1 MEGWDHVRTIP
12 MPKVKGKPDLTV
24 PLLEEW
30 VRPINDDF
38 IEEYGSPF
46 TGKRHRAL
54 NDNKTA
60 GATID
65 LESYRDFD
73 KPNMF
78 GFKIWW
84 TSSETEKFTVGAD
97 KSKWGWKRCAGHIKC
112 KKKEKLE
119 ACPTCKR
126 VKPKNHG
133 KVKTRPIPGSRKFH
147 TINGWVHPEQV
158 ETIMVPLF
166 MNHGVRTCWA
176 HNATVELIGL
186 MSVMFPKIN
195 HPLHY
200 YLQNPKDRA
209 RILFKGSG
217 ILTASIDL
225 AEIYNRH
232 HEQPYMWHQWNTKTK
247 KIEEQYDYW
256 LELRDST
263 ALMPV
268 PLATIGKALGYPKGK
283 TPTKFTDKDD
293 PDFGDVMKI
302 VDSDVEYCIR
312 DNEIL
317 WRGLQDYW
325 RVFKEMGYQGR
336 DLPLTVTGLGFQMI
350 AYDNVHS
357 GDPNRQHMFV
367 KKERSWR
374 FISKTNQPEL
384 DDICR
389 KAFVGGRTQVFR
401 NTPYIG
407 PALGSDA
414 NSMYPS
420 QLISNNPMPD
430 YREMC
435 LIEKVDGSLHNCII
449 NGTDT
454 DDDVVHI
461 EGVVNVHWVRPDSDK
476 VGLLSHRSEDGSLSW
491 THTEGTRWITL
502 PEYRVAHAAGY
513 RLTIVK
519 DEEVGGCMVVM
530 PRLKANL
537 FPMVEKIYAER
548 KRRKA
553 AGDGTEFYL
562 KIWLNGAS
570 FGAWATRVQDTM
582 LTTEEDAVW
591 ADDDYVFKPVSKVK
605 GETIGYLQEEEK
617 HRTDRTANIMAAY
630 ITAYARIDLYRAALE
645 IGADRLL
652 YCDTDSWKYI
662 GEDEECYRE
671 GSELGEWKIEQ
682 RYDYWHS
689 VAPKQYRYRATW
701 DEDKGSIPE
710 GDGWNARIKGVS
722 LKMAANQVAK
732 ELDKDSE
739 GFWNEFV
746 RDHLDITGAITFD
759 RVMSIKETLWQVG
772 KESAHTAGSW
782 KTVTKVVNPD
792 PEEKK
797 RILKEVKQCQ

>member
-1 MEGWDHVRTIP
+1 
-12 MPKVKGKPDLTV
+12 
-24 PLLEEW
+24 
-30 VRPINDDF
+30 
-38 IEEYGSPF
+38 
-46 TGKRHRAL
+46 
-54 NDNKTA
+54 
-60 GATID
+60 
-65 LESYRDFD
+65 
-73 KPNMF
+73 
-78 GFKIWW
+78 
-84 TSSETEKFTVGAD
+84 
-97 KSKWGWKRCAGHIKC
+97 
-112 KKKEKLE
+112 
-119 ACPTCKR
+119 
-126 VKPKNHG
+126 
-133 KVKTRPIPGSRKFH
+133 
-147 TINGWVHPEQV
+147 
-158 ETIMVPLF
+158 
-166 MNHGVRTCWA
+166 
-176 HNATVELIGL
+176 
-186 MSVMFPKIN
+186 
-195 HPLHY
+195 
-200 YLQNPKDRA
+200 
-209 RILFKGSG
+209 
-217 ILTASIDL
+217 
-225 AEIYNRH
+225 
-232 HEQPYMWHQWNTKTK
+232 
-247 KIEEQYDYW
+247 
-256 LELRDST
+256 
-263 ALMPV
+263 
-268 PLATIGKALGYPKGK
+268 
-283 TPTKFTDKDD
+283 
-293 PDFGDVMKI
+293 
-302 VDSDVEYCIR
+302 
-312 DNEIL
+312 
-317 WRGLQDYW
+317 
-325 RVFKEMGYQGR
+325 
-336 DLPLTVTGLGFQMI
+336 
-350 AYDNVHS
+350 
-357 GDPNRQHMFV
+357 
-367 KKERSWR
+367 
-374 FISKTNQPEL
+374 
-384 DDICR
+384 
-389 KAFVGGRTQVFR
+389 
-401 NTPYIG
+401 
-407 PALGSDA
+407 
-414 NSMYPS
+414 
-420 QLISNNPMPD
+420 
-430 YREMC
+430 
-435 LIEKVDGSLHNCII
+435 
-449 NGTDT
+449 
-454 DDDVVHI
+454 
-461 EGVVNVHWVRPDSDK
+461 
-476 VGLLSHRSEDGSLSW
+476 
-491 THTEGTRWITL
+491 
-502 PEYRVAHAAGY
+502 
-513 RLTIVK
+513 
-519 DEEVGGCMVVM
+519 MVVM